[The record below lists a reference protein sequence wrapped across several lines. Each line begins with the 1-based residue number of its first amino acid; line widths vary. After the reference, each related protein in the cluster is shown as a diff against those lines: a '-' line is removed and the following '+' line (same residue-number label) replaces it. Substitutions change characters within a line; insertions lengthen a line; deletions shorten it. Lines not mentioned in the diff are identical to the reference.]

1 MFSSIAL
8 AHVLKTFL
16 HNFVKKKKKKYE
28 HVCSIQEKTV
38 ERAKRISFKSNT
50 NEKRVLYKF
59 EWNWVDVN

>member
-16 HNFVKKKKKKYE
+16 HNFVKKKKYE